1 MLCRPSH
8 LSAGWGGS
16 STLYNIPPM
25 LCLCTPFSCI
35 IFHMYSTVNVCCT
48 YMRTDSSPF
57 YTCTLNTQHTCT
69 PNAHHTHTHTRTLHA
84 HIHVRSFRMLEA
96 DVGRTPYPDYDI
108 IVTKPLFSSAEEFTR
123 YVSPAASQCLSSYW
137 YYVHV
142 RCLCMLVCTHAW
154 W

>member
-1 MLCRPSH
+1 MLVHSFLLHNISH
-8 LSAGWGGS
+8 VQYSKCV
-16 STLYNIPPM
+16 LYVHAYRFFTF
-25 LCLCTPFSCI
+25 LCMHTKHTTHMHTKCT
-35 IFHMYSTVNVCCT
+35 
-48 YMRTDSSPF
+48 
-57 YTCTLNTQHTCT
+57 
-69 PNAHHTHTHTRTLHA
+69 THTHTRMLHA

-123 YVSPAASQCLSSYW
+123 YVCPAASQCLSSYW

-142 RCLCMLVCTHAW
+142 RCLCILVCTHAW